1 LRALLA
7 TALVAVAGLTVA
19 VVILADESDQ
29 VSTTSGAVTA
39 ESAGS
44 ERPEIFARPGSEIEL
59 RGSKAS
65 ADGTP

>member
-1 LRALLA
+1 
-7 TALVAVAGLTVA
+7 
-19 VVILADESDQ
+19 
-29 VSTTSGAVTA
+29 VTA

-44 ERPEIFARPGSEIEL
+44 ACSEIFPRPGSQTEFRGSKASANGTPPVARPGSEIEF